1 MKDKELKKENVFVI
15 LDAHALIHR
24 AFHALP
30 PFTSPQGEPVGAVY
44 GVASVLFKI
53 AREFHPK
60 YIAAAFDRPEPTFRH
75 KAYKEYKAT
84 RAEISPDI
92 IPQFAK
98 VQELFRAFDVA
109 VYERAGYE
117 ADDIIGTLTDLIRKE
132 KEPIQVIIASGDLD
146 AVQLVDGDRVCVYT
160 LKKGINDTIIYD
172 QKAVEDRFGFAPA
185 QLIDYKGL
193 RGDTSDNIKGV
204 PGIGEKTASLLIQTY
219 GPLESIY
226 AHLDEIRK
234 DKRFRGNIAGVLEAH
249 KDEAFFSRDLATIRR
264 DAPMD
269 FKLKDALWDTYERAQ
284 VVRFLQGLN
293 FTSLI
298 NRLPANGGND
308 TVSPLVHTP
317 DLFSQAE
324 AILPPHEDK
333 HTTLEM
339 ADIASLL
346 ERARRGPAVGIV
358 LDDVGRLYV
367 GYKKEHCV
375 LEASDIHAHKKALE
389 ALFAS
394 KKVKKV
400 ASEAKRILKHLWHAG
415 IAAQNFDGDV
425 GIAAWVIDPTI
436 RLPHPALLIR
446 EYLKVE
452 ALPDDAW
459 GRVVEHLPRLLVHLE
474 AELKRTKL
482 AHIFK
487 DIEMPL
493 VPVLGRVEEAGIE
506 IDARVLADFSKE
518 LTRSLKAH
526 EQKIYKLAGSE
537 FNINSPKQLAEVL
550 FKNLEIDTKGI
561 RKTGGGERST
571 RASELAKLAEEYPLA
586 AQVMRYR
593 EETKLKSTYVDVLPT
608 LADARTHRIH
618 TTFNQTGAVTG
629 RLSSQDPNMQN
640 IPTRTALGQ
649 HIRKAFVAG
658 PGNDLVSFD
667 YSQVELRIAASLA
680 GDKKMI
686 QAFADGADIHTM
698 TAAEVNGVPE
708 DQVTPT
714 MRRAAKTINFGILYG
729 MGAVSLA
736 ESLGI
741 TRKEASDFIARY
753 FAQFPKIKGLIEDMK
768 RQAHKHGYVETIFGR
783 RRYFKN
789 IQAMGWQAKA
799 EAERMAVNAPIQG
812 SGADIIKIAMV
823 HIADNILCASDAK
836 EARMILQVH
845 DELLFEIA
853 KGRVADLA
861 PKIKHLMET
870 VTHLEVHL
878 RVDAKSGPNWQE
890 MQSLKL

>member
-1 MKDKELKKENVFVI
+1 MKDKEAKKENVFVI

-53 AREFHPK
+53 AREFNPK

-117 ADDIIGTLTDLIRKE
+117 ADDIIGTLTDLIKKE
-132 KEPIQVIIASGDLD
+132 KEPIRIIIASGDLD
-146 AVQLVDGDRVCVYT
+146 AVQLVDGDRVRVYT

-193 RGDTSDNIKGV
+193 RGDASDNIKGV
-204 PGIGEKTASLLIQTY
+204 PGIGEKTATLLIQTY

-234 DKRFRGNIAGVLEAH
+234 DKRFRGNVAGVLEAH

-269 FKLKDALWDTYERAQ
+269 FHLKDSLWDTYDRTQ

-298 NRLPANGGND
+298 NRLPVNGGA
-308 TVSPLVHTP
+308 SGESSAHTP
-317 DLFSQAE
+317 DLFSQNDTPSEERKDHAVLAGDVADVLTRAGKCP
-324 AILPPHEDK
+324 AIG
-333 HTTLEM
+333 M
-339 ADIASLL
+339 
-346 ERARRGPAVGIV
+346 V
-358 LDDVGRLYV
+358 LDEEDRLYV
-367 GYKKEHCV
+367 GYKKEYCV
-375 LEASDIHAHKKALE
+375 IEASDIAAHQKALE
-389 ALFAS
+389 VLFAS
-394 KKVKKV
+394 KKVKKT
-400 ASEAKRILKHLWHAG
+400 AFEAKRILKYLWRAG
-415 IAAQNFDGDV
+415 VAIENFDIDV
-425 GIAAWVIDPTI
+425 GVAAWVVDPSI
-436 RLPHPALLIR
+436 RAPHLAGLIR
-446 EYLKVE
+446 E
-452 ALPDDAW
+452 ALDVVLSADAW
-459 GRVVEHLPRLLVHLE
+459 GEMAQHIAVLAGHLE
-474 AELKRTKL
+474 ADLKRTKL
-482 AHIFK
+482 TKIFR
-487 DIEMPL
+487 DIEIPL
-493 VPVLGRVEEAGIE
+493 VPVLARMEEVGIALDE
-506 IDARVLADFSKE
+506 RVLVDFSKE
-518 LTRSLKAH
+518 LGRSLASH

-561 RKTGGGERST
+561 RKTDGGERST
-571 RASELAKLAEEYPLA
+571 KASELAKLAKEYPLA
-586 AQVMRYR
+586 AEVMRYR

-608 LADARTHRIH
+608 LADPCTHRIH

-640 IPTRTALGQ
+640 IPIRTPLGQ
-649 HIRKAFVAG
+649 NIRKAFVAG
-658 PGNDLVSFD
+658 PGNELVSFD

-686 QAFADGADIHTM
+686 KAFADGADIHTM

-741 TRKEASDFIARY
+741 TRAEASHFIARY
-753 FAQFPKIKGLIEDMK
+753 FAQFPKIKGLIDDMK

-783 RRYFKN
+783 RRYFQN
-789 IQAMGWQAKA
+789 IQAMGWQARA

-823 HIADNILCASDAK
+823 RIADDIVYAPDAK
-836 EARMILQVH
+836 EVRMILQVH
-845 DELLFEIA
+845 DELLFEMPKDSIQA
-853 KGRVADLA
+853 FA
-861 PKIKHLMET
+861 PKIKHIMES
-870 VTHLEVHL
+870 VVRLKVHL
-878 RVDAKSGPNWQE
+878 RVDAKAGLNWQE
-890 MQSLKL
+890 MRPLGL